1 MISIFDP
8 HSLFSIVESHI
19 TQHLS
24 NINVNDTLSKI
35 LQIDEI
41 GSSVNDSISLS
52 LSTQPTGE
60 TPLSSLC
67 IVKCENS
74 KEYNV
79 VRGIIKSWLKRT
91 GNEYYVILCLTGFGV
106 RIKKSSFYTKMC
118 KDFQFEVAGDSTSL
132 VNARALSQQTCAAD
146 LSDVVSKLVRSVSR
160 RCVDM
165 CRKHELSLERLS
177 ATSSIRE
184 CLEVRKSRSKL
195 FESIGL
201 YVIAIDELD
210 QIARLVVSHQCDH
223 TVFNKDEDLR
233 DVDSE
238 ISVRD
243 VDETLPT
250 SNLRLDIYLFLLR
263 RRLLLKDYERC
274 CLSGK
279 LSTASLRVAKMA
291 RICHSLLRRVAA
303 CPDREKWILT
313 TARLHISFCET
324 CYAKAPSKD
333 LASQIAYLYLFVA
346 DHEREEHDRDVSLAL
361 KMFEA
366 ADMKRM
372 CAFLRRDVSLLSWS
386 GEKCSKEESDDDD
399 KSNDYEVSLFASVL
413 CVSKN
418 FVQCS
423 IESKKKTRCHVFRVH
438 LVSKS
443 LDLSVPPT
451 GQIDEIEV
459 PGLVTFR
466 IQNQDDFLTNELP
479 EDLSLDMHVL
489 NHQAVS
495 LPLPLL
501 SLASRRSSNIVKSFR
516 VHFSSH
522 KSNDTCLLFEG
533 TVSMVGDESDP
544 SSYCYEVHYDEKH
557 WLPRSSSLLRSM
569 LKFEHGCATFS
580 FSMTPLNHALSFHNV
595 PRVSILNSDFCEVAC
610 TVSVMSVKNEEK
622 KKK

>member
-1 MISIFDP
+1 MIPFRKFCKS
-8 HSLFSIVESHI
+8 
-19 TQHLS
+19 TR
-24 NINVNDTLSKI
+24 
-35 LQIDEI
+35 
-41 GSSVNDSISLS
+41 SVQQRERLISLS
-52 LSTQPTGE
+52 LSTKPTGE

-165 CRKHELSLERLS
+165 CRKHELSVS
-177 ATSSIRE
+177 KTSSLRE
-184 CLEVRKSRSKL
+184 FLKVRKSRSQL

-201 YVIAIDELD
+201 YAIAIDELD
-210 QIARLVVSHQCDH
+210 RIGRRVVHQCDH

-263 RRLLLKDYERC
+263 RRLLIKDYERC

-279 LSTASLRVAKMA
+279 LKTASLRVAKMA
-291 RICHSLLRRVAA
+291 RICHSLLRRVAV
-303 CPDREKWILT
+303 CPDRKKWILMM
-313 TARLHISFCET
+313 ARSHISFCQT
-324 CYAKAPSKD
+324 CYAKAPTKD

-346 DHEREEHDRDVSLAL
+346 DHEFEEHDRFVSLAL

-372 CAFLRRDVSLLSWS
+372 CAFLRRDVSSLSWS
-386 GEKCSKEESDDDD
+386 GEKCSKEESDDE
-399 KSNDYEVSLFASVL
+399 SNDFEVSLFASVL

-423 IESKKKTRCHVFRVH
+423 IESKKKTRCHVFRIR

-443 LDLSVPPT
+443 LDLSVSPT

-459 PGLVTFR
+459 PGLVTFHV
-466 IQNQDDFLTNELP
+466 QNQDDFLKEVP
-479 EDLSLDMHVL
+479 EDLSLEMHVL
-489 NHQAVS
+489 NHQVVS

-501 SLASRRSSNIVKSFR
+501 SFASRSSSKIKSFR

-522 KSNDTCLLFEG
+522 SSGTCLFEG
-533 TVSMVGDESDP
+533 TVSLSDEYDR

-557 WLPRSSSLLRSM
+557 WLPRSSSILRSM
-569 LKFEHGCATFS
+569 LKFKKGSATFS
-580 FSMTPLNHALSFHNV
+580 FSMAPLNHALSFHNV
-595 PRVSILNSDFCEVAC
+595 PRVSILKCFECSSSSDFSEVAC
-610 TVSVMSVKNEEK
+610 TVVRRRRTKRFRLLKFHWKPYGTGVWYERTDDRFKIRKE
-622 KKK
+622 